1 MRYLNALIAAVG
13 FTAFAASAQPPG
25 PHGHGPYGEAGDID
39 RLAVL
44 LDLDAYQKSQVEGIL
59 GQQRAAMQSERK
71 AAESSGT
78 RPSFADMQAKRA
90 QLHEDT
96 LTKLK
101 GVLTDQQIEK
111 YKVLTEPQGGP
122 RGHRG
127 GPPPAPGTDAGN
139 DVGNAH

>member
-1 MRYLNALIAAVG
+1 MRYLKALIAALG
-13 FTAFAASAQPPG
+13 FAAIAASAQPPG
-25 PHGHGPYGEAGDID
+25 PHGHGPYGEAGNID

-71 AAESSGT
+71 TTESSGT
-78 RPSFADMQAKRA
+78 RPSFEEMRAKREA
-90 QLHEDT
+90 LHEDT

-111 YKVLTEPQGGP
+111 YKLLTEPQGGP
-122 RGHRG
+122 RGPRG
-127 GPPPAPGTDAGN
+127 GPPPAAGKDAGN
-139 DVGNAH
+139 DVPH